1 MRIISILAAV
11 SVVASCSKPAPS
23 VPVTADGSSTVY
35 PLTEA
40 AAELFEKSSD
50 ATVSVAFSGSVVGF
64 GRFCRGQL
72 DILDASRPINRQEQ
86 EQELCQQQQVTF
98 LELPVAHDAVTIIVN
113 AWNTWATSITVDELR
128 KIWEPKAEKQI
139 TRWNQIRK
147 DWPNRELMLFGPGTE
162 SGTFEFF
169 NQAINGASDKSRK
182 DYAASGDDRTIVEG
196 VASSEGAL
204 GYVGHAQYLLRRERL
219 KALAV
224 DDLND
229 RIGPGP
235 IEPTAEN
242 VSRGTYQPLGR
253 PLFIYVNTKGF
264 DRPEVKA
271 FVSAYVR
278 NARDLATSIGAVP
291 LMPSTHK
298 LVEERLA
305 KRATGTVFNV
315 PNLAEA
321 WLDLLLTQ

>member
-1 MRIISILAAV
+1 MRITSFLAALL
-11 SVVASCSKPAPS
+11 VVASCSKPAPS
-23 VPVTADGSSTVY
+23 VPVTADGSSTVF

-40 AAELFEKSSD
+40 AAELFQESSD
-50 ATVSVAFSGSVVGF
+50 ATVSVAFSGTVVGF

-72 DILDASRPINRQEQ
+72 DVLDASRPISRQEQ
-86 EQELCQQQQVTF
+86 DLCEKQQVTF

-113 AWNTWATSITVDELR
+113 AWNSWATSITVEELR
-128 KIWEPKAEKQI
+128 TIWEPKAEKQV
-139 TRWNQIRK
+139 TRWSQVRK
-147 DWPNRELMLFGPGTE
+147 DWPDREITLFGPGAE

-169 NQAINGASDKSRK
+169 NQAINGASDRSRK
-182 DYAASGDDRTIVEG
+182 DYAASRDDRTIVEG

-204 GYVGHAQYLLRRERL
+204 GYVGHAQYLLRKERL

-229 RIGPGP
+229 RIGRGP
-235 IEPTAEN
+235 IDPTAEN
-242 VSRGTYQPLGR
+242 VSRGTYQLLGR
-253 PLFIYVNTKGF
+253 PLFIYVNTKSL
-264 DRPEVKA
+264 DRSEVNA
-271 FVSAYVR
+271 FVNAYVR
-278 NARDLATSIGAVP
+278 NARDLATSVGAVP

>member
-1 MRIISILAAV
+1 MRMTSFLAAL
-11 SVVASCSKPAPS
+11 SIVASCSKPAPS

-40 AAELFEKSSD
+40 AAELFQKSSD
-50 ATVSVAFSGSVVGF
+50 AIVSVAFSGTVVGF

-72 DILDASRPINRQEQ
+72 DVLDASRPINTQEQ
-86 EQELCQQQQVTF
+86 DLCEQQQVAF

-128 KIWEPKAEKQI
+128 AIWEPKAEKRI
-139 TRWNQIRK
+139 TRWSQIRK
-147 DWPNRELMLFGPGTE
+147 DWPDRELMLFGPGTE

-169 NQAINGASDKSRK
+169 NQAINGASDQSRK
-182 DYAASGDDRTIVEG
+182 DYAASRDDRTIVEG

-219 KALAV
+219 KALAL
-224 DDLND
+224 DDLNE
-229 RIGPGP
+229 RVGPGP

-253 PLFIYVNTKGF
+253 PLFIYVNAKAI

-271 FVSAYVR
+271 FVNAYVR
-278 NARDLATSIGAVP
+278 NARDLATSVGGVP

-321 WLDLLLTQ
+321 WLDQLLTH

>member
-1 MRIISILAAV
+1 MRVISVLAV
-11 SVVASCSKPAPS
+11 LSVVAGCSKPAPS
-23 VPVTADGSSTVY
+23 VPVTADGSSTVF

-40 AAELFEKSSD
+40 AAELFQKSSD
-50 ATVSVAFSGSVVGF
+50 ATVSVAFSGTVVGF

-86 EQELCQQQQVTF
+86 DLCAQQQVAF

-128 KIWEPKAEKQI
+128 TIWEPKAEKQI
-139 TRWNQIRK
+139 TRWSQIRK
-147 DWPNRELMLFGPGTE
+147 DWPDRELELFGPGTE

-169 NQAINGASDKSRK
+169 NQAINGKSDQSRK
-182 DYAASGDDRTIVEG
+182 DYAASRDDRTIVEG

-219 KALAV
+219 KSLAV

-229 RIGPGP
+229 RVGSGP

-253 PLFIYVNTKGF
+253 PLFIYVNAKSL

-271 FVSAYVR
+271 FVSAYVY
-278 NARDLATSIGAVP
+278 NARSLATSIGAVP

-298 LVEERLA
+298 LVEQRLA
-305 KRATGTVFNV
+305 RRATGTVFNV

>member
-1 MRIISILAAV
+1 MRIISLLAAL
-11 SVVASCSKPAPS
+11 SIVAACSKPAPS

-40 AAELFEKSSD
+40 AAELFQKSSD
-50 ATVSVAFSGSVVGF
+50 ATVSVAFSGTVVGF
-64 GRFCRGQL
+64 GKFCRGQL

-86 EQELCQQQQVTF
+86 DLCEQQQVVF
-98 LELPVAHDAVTIIVN
+98 LELPVAHDAVTVIVN
-113 AWNTWATSITVDELR
+113 AWNSWATSITVDELR
-128 KIWEPKAEKQI
+128 TIWEPKAEKRI
-139 TRWNQIRK
+139 TRWSQIRK
-147 DWPNRELMLFGPGTE
+147 DWPDRELTLFGPGTE

-169 NQAINGASDKSRK
+169 NQAINGATDQSRK
-182 DYAASGDDRTIVEG
+182 DYAASRDDRTIVEG

-229 RIGPGP
+229 RVGRGP
-235 IEPTAEN
+235 IEPTAEE

-253 PLFIYVNTKGF
+253 PLFIYVNAKSL
-264 DRPEVKA
+264 DRPEVQA
-271 FVSAYVR
+271 FVSAYVY
-278 NARDLATSIGAVP
+278 NARSLATSIGAVP

-298 LVEERLA
+298 LVEQRLA
-305 KRATGTVFNV
+305 RRATGTVFNV